1 MAWSVETLN
10 QTVDAELSALPTDM
24 RARYVRIAELISE
37 IDLALQRGKEL
48 ET

>member
-10 QTVDAELSALPTDM
+10 QTVDIELSALP
-24 RARYVRIAELISE
+24 SE